1 MRYSHFQLTLNASTS
16 SYILYGEK
24 FLWDKLLVV
33 SWTYFKLQN
42 FNREKLTTMKAIPF
56 TCNRYGE
63 VLHAFVQWQCY
74 SMVFLV
80 AWRRYILIL
89 LAPVLHRFSQCG
101 GEEHVGR
108 VGVSSCCP
116 MSRQDFTILRYKCGL
131 HVPSLQCKPCLPSC
145 CTETTIH
152 VWYGCGLAFIFAN
165 GQSVKTLAHENVSPY
180 STDELLQLMHTCA
193 YDQRRT
199 MPMMPQLQEAEAA

>member
-1 MRYSHFQLTLNASTS
+1 MRYSHSQLTLNASTS

-74 SMVFLV
+74 SIVFLV

-108 VGVSSCCP
+108 VSWRWETRPLCQAVTLVPNVKARFYS
-116 MSRQDFTILRYKCGL
+116 TI
-131 HVPSLQCKPCLPSC
+131 
-145 CTETTIH
+145 CTIASTQNLLAIMNALTAETTLR
-152 VWYGCGLAFIFAN
+152 VVGLWL
-165 GQSVKTLAHENVSPY
+165 SK
-180 STDELLQLMHTCA
+180 C
-193 YDQRRT
+193 RT
-199 MPMMPQLQEAEAA
+199 MKNFCLMSILNYKEGNI